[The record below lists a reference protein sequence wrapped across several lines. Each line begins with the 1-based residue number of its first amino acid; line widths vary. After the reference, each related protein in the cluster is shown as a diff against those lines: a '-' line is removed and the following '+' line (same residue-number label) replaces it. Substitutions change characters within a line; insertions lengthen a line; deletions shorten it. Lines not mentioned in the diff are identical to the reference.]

1 MIAHENVMEI
11 TVPELSLV
19 MLIGASGSGKSTFA
33 RKHFKPTEILSSD
46 ACRAL
51 VSDDEN
57 DQTVT
62 TAAFEVL
69 HYIAGKRLS
78 LGKLVVVDATNV
90 QREARRSLLRLA
102 REYHVIPM
110 AVVLNLPERLCRDR
124 NANRSDRNFGA
135 HVVRNQV
142 RQLRRS
148 LRSLRREGFRQVHVL
163 KAPEEMDS
171 VMFVRQ
177 PMWTDKRTL
186 TGPFDIIGDIHG
198 CFEEA
203 RSLLAKLGYAVSE
216 STRETGIRYS
226 VTPPEGRQAVFVGDL
241 VDRGPDSPGVLRLVM
256 DMVEDGVAICV
267 PGNHE
272 AKLLRKLSG
281 RNVQLSHGL
290 AETIEQLEGESE
302 AFIDRVK
309 SFIAGLISHY
319 VLDRGRLVVA
329 HAGMKEAYQGRGSGA
344 VRAFALY
351 GETTGETDEY
361 GFPVRYDWASEYRGD
376 AMVVYGHTPV
386 SEAEWLNNTI
396 CIDTGCVFGGELTAL
411 RYPEK
416 ELVQVPAARCH
427 YEPVRPLAAEEPASL
442 AAQHEHDDMLDIQDI
457 LGKRRI
463 ETEWGRTVIL
473 SEDRTLAALEVMS
486 RFAVHPK
493 WINYLPPTMSPC
505 ETTGKANLLEH
516 PEQALDYYRRQ
527 GMDTVVCEE
536 KHMGSRAV
544 IQICRDATAARERFG
559 IETGEIGVCYTRT
572 GRRFFNDRTFEAEL
586 LDRLAAAISRAGL
599 WDELRTTWLT
609 LDCELMPWSMKAME
623 LVRTQYAAVGAAANA
638 SLSASIDVLSGAQ
651 ARGLPVDG
659 MLEEQRQRLAMVSRY
674 VAAYRGYCWEVESMD
689 QLRLAPF
696 HLLASEGETHLDKQ
710 HRWHMDTLARLSS
723 AADKVFVATPYKT
736 ANPRDRAECDE
747 VIAWWEQ
754 LTDRGGEGIVIKPLD
769 FVARSRRGY
778 VQPALKCRG
787 PEYLRI
793 IYGPEYSRQ
802 ENVERLRS
810 RGLSAKRQMAL
821 REFFLGLEG
830 LQRFVDKQP
839 VRKVHE
845 CALGVLA
852 LESEPVD
859 PRL

>member
-1 MIAHENVMEI
+1 MQI

-19 MLIGASGSGKSTFA
+19 VLVGASGSGKSTFA
-33 RKHFKPTEILSSD
+33 EKHFKATEILSSD
-46 ACRAL
+46 DCRAL

-62 TAAFEVL
+62 NQAFQVL

-90 QREARRSLLRLA
+90 QQDARRGLLRLA

-110 AVVLNLPERLCRDR
+110 AVVLDLPEPLCRDR
-124 NANRSDRNFGA
+124 NANRTNRNFGS

-163 KAPEEMDS
+163 KSPEEVDA
-171 VMFVRQ
+171 VTFVRQ
-177 PMWTDKRTL
+177 PMWTDKRAE

-198 CFEEA
+198 CLEET
-203 RSLLAKLGYAVSE
+203 RSLLTKLGYAVSD
-216 STRETGIRYS
+216 SKRETGASYS
-226 VTPPEGRQAVFVGDL
+226 VTPPDGRKAIFVGDL

-256 DMVEDGVAICV
+256 DMVEAGVAICV

-272 AKLLRKLSG
+272 TKLLRKLSG
-281 RNVQLSHGL
+281 RNVKLTHGL
-290 AETIEQLEGESE
+290 AATMEQLEGESE
-302 AFIDRVK
+302 AFIARVK
-309 SFIAGLISHY
+309 SFIDGLISHY

-329 HAGMKEAYQGRGSGA
+329 HAGMKEAYQGRGSGT

-386 SEAEWLNNTI
+386 SQAEWLNNTI
-396 CIDTGCVFGGELTAL
+396 CIDTGCVFGGKLTAL

-416 ELVQVPAARCH
+416 EMVHVPAARQH
-427 YEPVRPLAAEEPASL
+427 YEPVKPLVPRDSSSL
-442 AAQHEHDDMLDIQDI
+442 AARHEDDDMLDIEDV

-463 ETEWGRTVIL
+463 QTEWGRTVIL
-473 SEDRTLAALEVMS
+473 TEDRTLAALEVMS

-505 ETTGKANLLEH
+505 ETTAKANLLEH
-516 PEQALDYYRRQ
+516 PEEALDHYRSR
-527 GMDTVVCEE
+527 GVDTVVCEE

-544 IQICRDATAARERFG
+544 IQICRDAAAARDRFG
-559 IETGEIGVCYTRT
+559 IDTGEIGVCYTRT
-572 GRRFFNDRTFEAEL
+572 GRRFFNARSLETQF
-586 LDRLAAAISRAGL
+586 LDRLCAAISRAGL
-599 WDELRTTWLT
+599 WQELQTTWLT
-609 LDCELMPWSMKAME
+609 LDCELMPWSMKAMD
-623 LVRTQYAAVGAAANA
+623 LIRTQYAAVGAAANA
-638 SLSASIDVLSGAQ
+638 SLSASIDVLAQ
-651 ARGLPVDG
+651 ARSRGVAVDG
-659 MLEEQRQRLAMVSRY
+659 MLQEHRQRLEMVARY
-674 VAAYRGYCWEVESMD
+674 STAYRGYCWEVKSIE
-689 QLRLAPF
+689 QLKLAPF
-696 HLLASEGETHLDKQ
+696 HLLASEGGAHLDKD
-710 HRWHMDTLARLSS
+710 HRWHMETLARLSS
-723 AADKVFVATPYKT
+723 PTDEVFVATPYKT
-736 ANPRDRAECDE
+736 VNLNDRDACDD
-747 VIAWWEQ
+747 VTRWWEQ
-754 LTDRGGEGIVIKPLD
+754 LTTDGGEGMVVKPLD
-769 FVARSRRGY
+769 FVPRGRNGY
-778 VQPALKCRG
+778 VQPAIKCRG

-793 IYGPEYSRQ
+793 IYGPEYSRK
-802 ENVERLRS
+802 EHIERLRS
-810 RGLSAKRQMAL
+810 RGLSAKRQLAM

-830 LQRFVDKQP
+830 LQRFIRKEP
-839 VRKVHE
+839 GRKVHE

-852 LESEPVD
+852 MESEPVD

>member
-1 MIAHENVMEI
+1 MEI

-19 MLIGASGSGKSTFA
+19 VLVGASGSGKSTFA
-33 RKHFKPTEILSSD
+33 AKHFKPTEVLSSD

-57 DQTVT
+57 DQSVT
-62 TAAFEVL
+62 TQAFEVL
-69 HYIAGKRLS
+69 NYIAGKRLA

-90 QREARRSLLRLA
+90 QRDARRALLRVA

-110 AVVLNLPERLCRDR
+110 AVVLDLPERLCRDR
-124 NANRSDRNFGA
+124 NADRSDRNFGP

-148 LRSLRREGFRQVHVL
+148 LRSLRREGFRQVHVF
-163 KAPEEMDS
+163 KTPEEMDA
-171 VMFVRQ
+171 VTFMRQ
-177 PMWTDKRTL
+177 PMWTDKRAE

-198 CFEEA
+198 CFDET

-216 STRETGIRYS
+216 SGREGGVRYS
-226 VTPPEGRQAVFVGDL
+226 VTPPNGRKVIFVGDL
-241 VDRGPDSPGVLRLVM
+241 VDRGPDNPGVLRLVM

-267 PGNHE
+267 PGNHDD
-272 AKLLRKLSG
+272 KLQRRLSG
-281 RNVQLSHGL
+281 RNVKVTHGL
-290 AETIEQLEGESE
+290 AETMQQLEGESE
-302 AFIDRVK
+302 EFIDRVR
-309 SFIAGLISHY
+309 SFIRALISHY

-329 HAGMKEAYQGRGSGA
+329 HAGMKEAYQGRGSGT

-361 GFPVRYDWASEYRGD
+361 GLPVRHDWAAEYRGD

-396 CIDTGCVFGGELTAL
+396 CIDTGCVFGGRLTAL

-416 ELVQVPAARCH
+416 ELVHVPATRCY
-427 YEPVRPLAAEEPASL
+427 YEPVRPLASGDPASL
-442 AAQHEHDDMLDIQDI
+442 TAQQEHDDMLDIEDV

-463 ETEWGRTVIL
+463 KTQWGTTAL
-473 SEDRTLAALEVMS
+473 LTEDRTLAALEVMS

-505 ETTGKANLLEH
+505 ATTGKANLLEH
-516 PEQALDYYRRQ
+516 PDEALDYYRRQ
-527 GMDTVVCEE
+527 GVYAVICEE

-544 IQICRDATAARERFG
+544 IQICRDAVAARDRFG

-572 GRRFFNDRTFEAEL
+572 GRRFLNTRALEEEL
-586 LDRLAAAISRAGL
+586 LDRLSAAISRAGL
-599 WDELRTTWLT
+599 WDELGTDWLT
-609 LDCELMPWSMKAME
+609 LDCELMPWSMKAMD
-623 LVRTQYAAVGAAANA
+623 LVRTQYAAVGAAANVSLQA
-638 SLSASIDVLSGAQ
+638 SMKLLTDTQ
-651 ARGLPVDG
+651 ARGVDANQ
-659 MLEEQRQRLAMVSRY
+659 MLHEQRQRHEMVGRY
-674 VAAYRGYCWEVESMD
+674 ATAYRGYCWEVESIE

-696 HLLASEGETHLDKQ
+696 HLLASEGATHVDKR
-710 HRWHMDTLARLSS
+710 HGWHMDTLARLSS
-723 AADKVFVATPYKT
+723 SADNVFIATPYRT
-736 ANPRDRAECDE
+736 VNLNDRRECDDA
-747 VIAWWEQ
+747 IAWWEE
-754 LTDRGGEGIVIKPLD
+754 LTARGGEGTVIKPLE
-769 FVARSRRGY
+769 FVTRGRNGY

-802 ENVERLRS
+802 KNLERLRS
-810 RGLSAKRQMAL
+810 RGLSAKRQLAM

-830 LQRFVDKQP
+830 LQRFVDKKPIRQ
-839 VRKVHE
+839 VHE

>member
-1 MIAHENVMEI
+1 MDI

-19 MLIGASGSGKSTFA
+19 VLVGASGSGKSTFA
-33 RKHFKPTEILSSD
+33 LRHFRRTEILSSD

-57 DQTVT
+57 NQAVT

-78 LGKLVVVDATNV
+78 LGRLVVVDATNV
-90 QREARRSLLRLA
+90 QRDARRGLLRLA

-110 AVVLNLPERLCRDR
+110 AVVLDLPERLCRDR
-124 NANRSDRNFGA
+124 NAHRTDRNFGS

-163 KAPEEMDS
+163 KTPEEVDA
-171 VMFVRQ
+171 VTFVRQ
-177 PMWTDKRTL
+177 PMWTDKRAE
-186 TGPFDIIGDIHG
+186 TGPFDIIGDLHG
-198 CFEEA
+198 CFEET
-203 RSLLAKLGYAVSE
+203 RSLLTRLGYAVSE
-216 STRETGIRYS
+216 SVGETGTRYS
-226 VTPPEGRQAVFVGDL
+226 VTPPDGRKAIFVGDL

-256 DMVEDGVAICV
+256 DMVEDGAGICV
-267 PGNHE
+267 PGNHDT
-272 AKLLRKLSG
+272 KLLRKLSG
-281 RNVQLSHGL
+281 RNVKLTHGL
-290 AETIEQLEGESE
+290 PETMQQLEGESE

-319 VLDRGRLVVA
+319 VFDEGRLVVA
-329 HAGMKEAYQGRGSGA
+329 HAGMKEAYQGRGSGT

-361 GFPVRYDWASEYRGD
+361 GLPVRYDWASEYRGD

-396 CIDTGCVFGGELTAL
+396 CIDTGCVFGGTLTAL

-416 ELVQVPAARCH
+416 ELVSVPATRCH
-427 YEPVRPLAAEEPASL
+427 YEPVRPLAARDAPGVSV
-442 AAQHEHDDMLDIQDI
+442 QHEHDDMLDIEDV
-457 LGKRRI
+457 LGRRRI
-463 ETEWGRTVIL
+463 HTEWGRTVIL
-473 SEDRTLAALEVMS
+473 TEDRTLAALEAMS

-493 WINYLPPTMSPC
+493 WVNYLPPTMSPS
-505 ETTGKANLLEH
+505 ETSRRENLLEH
-516 PEQALDYYRRQ
+516 PEEALDYYRRR
-527 GMDTVVCEE
+527 GTETVVCEE

-544 IQICRDATAARERFG
+544 IQICRDAVAARDRFG
-559 IETGEIGVCYTRT
+559 IETGEVGICYTRT
-572 GRRFFNDRTFEAEL
+572 GRRFFNARSLEAEFL
-586 LDRLAAAISRAGL
+586 GRLSSAVSRAGL
-599 WDELRTTWLT
+599 WEELDTTWLT
-609 LDCELMPWSMKAME
+609 LDCELMPWSMKAMD
-623 LVRTQYAAVGAAANA
+623 LIRTQYAAVGAGANA
-638 SLSASIDVLSGAQ
+638 SLSASIDLLTQAQ
-651 ARGLPVDG
+651 ARGVAVDE
-659 MLEEQRQRLAMVSRY
+659 MLDAQRQRLDMAARY
-674 VAAYRGYCWEVESMD
+674 VTAYRGYCWEVESIE

-696 HLLASEGETHLDKQ
+696 HLLASEGATHVSKN
-710 HRWHMDTLARLSS
+710 HVWHMDTLARLSS
-723 AADKVFVATPYKT
+723 SADSVFVATPYRT
-736 ANPRDRAECDE
+736 VSLDDRGQCSDA
-747 VIAWWEQ
+747 IGWWES
-754 LTDRGGEGIVIKPLD
+754 LTADGGEGMVVKPLD
-769 FVARSRRGY
+769 FIARGRNGY

-793 IYGPEYSRQ
+793 IYGPEYSRE

-830 LQRFVDKQP
+830 LQRFV
-839 VRKVHE
+839 RKEPARSVHE

>member
-1 MIAHENVMEI
+1 MQI

-19 MLIGASGSGKSTFA
+19 VLVGASGSGKSTFA
-33 RKHFKPTEILSSD
+33 QRHFKATEILSSD

-62 TAAFEVL
+62 GAAFEVL

-78 LGKLVVVDATNV
+78 LGRLVVVDATSV
-90 QREARRSLLRLA
+90 QRDARRGLLRLA

-110 AVVLNLPERLCRDR
+110 AVVLDLPERLCHDR
-124 NANRSDRNFGA
+124 NAHRSDRNFGS

-163 KAPEEMDS
+163 KTPEEVDA
-171 VMFVRQ
+171 VTFVRQ
-177 PMWTDKRTL
+177 PMWTDKRTE

-198 CFEEA
+198 CFEET
-203 RSLLAKLGYAVSE
+203 RSLLVRLGYSLSE
-216 STRETGIRYS
+216 SAGETGVRFS
-226 VTPPEGRQAVFVGDL
+226 VTPPEGRRAIFVGDL

-256 DMVEDGVAICV
+256 DMVEDGAAICV

-272 AKLLRKLSG
+272 NKLLRKLSG
-281 RNVQLSHGL
+281 RNVELTHGL
-290 AETIEQLEGESE
+290 AETMAQLEGESE

-309 SFIAGLISHY
+309 TFIAGLISHY
-319 VLDRGRLVVA
+319 VFDEGRLVVA
-329 HAGMKEAYQGRGSGA
+329 HAGMKEAYQGRGSGT

-361 GFPVRYDWASEYRGD
+361 GLPVRYDWASEYRGD

-396 CIDTGCVFGGELTAL
+396 CIDTGCVFGGTLTAL

-416 ELVQVPAARCH
+416 ELVHVPATQCH
-427 YEPVRPLAAEEPASL
+427 YEPVKPLAARGGPGISV
-442 AAQHEHDDMLDIQDI
+442 QHEHDDMLDIEDV
-457 LGKRRI
+457 LGRRRI
-463 ETEWGRTVIL
+463 HTEWDRTVIL
-473 SEDRTLAALEVMS
+473 TEDRTLAALEAMS

-493 WINYLPPTMSPC
+493 WVNYLPPTMSPC
-505 ETTGKANLLEH
+505 ETSRRENLLEH
-516 PEQALDYYRRQ
+516 PEEALDYYRRR
-527 GMDTVVCEE
+527 GTETVVCEE

-544 IQICRDATAARERFG
+544 IQICRDAAGARDRFG
-559 IETGEIGVCYTRT
+559 IETGEVGVCYTRT
-572 GRRFFNDRTFEAEL
+572 GRRFFNARSLEAEF
-586 LDRLAAAISRAGL
+586 LDRLRTAISRAGL
-599 WDELRTTWLT
+599 WKELQTSWLT
-609 LDCELMPWSMKAME
+609 LDCELMPWSMKAMD
-623 LVRTQYAAVGAAANA
+623 LIRTQYAAVGAAANA
-638 SLSASIDVLSGAQ
+638 SLSASIDLLAQAQ
-651 ARGLPVDG
+651 ARGVAVDE
-659 MLEEQRQRLAMVSRY
+659 MLDAQRQRLGMVARY
-674 VAAYRGYCWEVESMD
+674 VTAYRGYCWEVESVE

-696 HLLASEGETHLDKQ
+696 HLLASEGGTHFDKH

-723 AADKVFVATPYKT
+723 AADDLFVATPYRT
-736 ANPRDRAECDE
+736 VSLDDRSHCRDA
-747 VIAWWEQ
+747 IGWWES
-754 LTDRGGEGIVIKPLD
+754 LTADGGEGMVVKPLD
-769 FVARSRRGY
+769 FVARGRNGY

-793 IYGPEYSRQ
+793 IYGPEYAR
-802 ENVERLRS
+802 EEHVERLRS
-810 RGLSAKRQMAL
+810 RGLSAKRQLAL

-830 LQRFVDKQP
+830 LQRFV
-839 VRKVHE
+839 RKEPARRVHE

-852 LESEPVD
+852 LESEPID